1 MSSVFIRSLD
11 TLIKEEEKLKIEREA
26 AFKVIVES
34 IA

>member
-1 MSSVFIRSLD
+1 VSSILIRSLNA
-11 TLIKEEEKLKIEREA
+11 LIREEEKLKIEREA